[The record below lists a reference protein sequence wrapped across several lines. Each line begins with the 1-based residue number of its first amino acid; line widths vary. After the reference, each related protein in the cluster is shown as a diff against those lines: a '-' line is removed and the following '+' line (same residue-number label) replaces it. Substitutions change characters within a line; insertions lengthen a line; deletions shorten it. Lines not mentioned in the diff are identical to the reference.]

1 MDTLGFLGAG
11 KMGGALLCGLQK
23 ENTGVSCCYFDV
35 SASRR
40 EELEAMTRLPAEKSI
55 EDVMDKADAAILSVK
70 PQVYPAVADTV
81 AAHYREG
88 QILLSIMAGITL
100 ETLGSKL
107 PPSAKVIRLMPN
119 MAMSVAAGVCLM
131 TANENVTEE
140 EKQRVK
146 EIFSS
151 FGLVKEIPEP
161 LMDAGTALSGSGPA
175 FFYTMIDAVMLGGV
189 QAGFSWDD
197 ATELA
202 IWAMKGAAELLL
214 ETGESASFL
223 RDQMMSAGGTTVEGV
238 CALEKGNFRGD
249 VIDAVA
255 ASCRRSK
262 ELSEG
267 GRKK

>member
-1 MDTLGFLGAG
+1 MDTLGFLGVG
-11 KMGGALLCGLQK
+11 WMGGALLCGLQK
-23 ENTGVSCCYFDV
+23 QKIGVSCCYYDI
-35 SASRR
+35 SARR
-40 EELEAMTRLPAEKSI
+40 CEELETITHLSAENSI
-55 EDVMDKADAAILSVK
+55 EDVMKKSDAAVISVK

-100 ETLGSKL
+100 ETLAAKL

-119 MAMSVAAGVCLM
+119 MAMSVGAGVCLM
-131 TANENVTEE
+131 SANENVTEE

-146 EIFSS
+146 DIFSA
-151 FGLVKEIPEP
+151 FGLVKEIPEH

-175 FFYTMIDAVMLGGV
+175 FFYSMIDAMMLGGV
-189 QAGFSWDD
+189 QAGFTRDD
-197 ATELA
+197 AMELA
-202 IWAMKGAAELLL
+202 VWAMKGAAELLL
-214 ETGESASFL
+214 ETGESASSL

-238 CALEKGNFRGD
+238 CVLEKGSFRGD

-267 GRKK
+267 GKKK